1 MLTSLSP
8 GVATTNAG
16 ATLPVVALPQG
27 DTPPAAY
34 HAQTEPRTG
43 GDSSCVITATTDG
56 AI

>member
-8 GVATTNAG
+8 GVATTNAR
-16 ATLPVVALPQG
+16 TLPVVALPQG

-43 GDSSCVITATTDG
+43 GDFSCVITATTDG